1 MTQEE
6 ITQFTQKNIAQGFKA
21 SQAFLKGAETFL
33 QLQMNYIR
41 ENVEEQ
47 AQFAQQF
54 TADTFA
60 QDLSALHQS
69 RTQRITHTGKEIY
82 SLATNM
88 QSELQQIAEE
98 QQQSL
103 QQEMNAKANAMNFGD
118 STLAQKTVEQF
129 WANTALA
136 FNAFNQFMQGSTQT
150 ANQAANNA
158 KAKE

>member
-21 SQAFLKGAETFL
+21 SQAFLKSAEILL

-54 TADTFA
+54 KADTFI
-60 QDLSALHQS
+60 QDLSTLHQS
-69 RTQRITHTGKEIY
+69 RTQRIAQTGKEIY
-82 SLATNM
+82 SLATHV

-98 QQQSL
+98 QQYSFQK
-103 QQEMNAKANAMNFGD
+103 EMSEKADAMNFGD
-118 STLAQKTVEQF
+118 ATFVQKTVEQF

-136 FNAFNQFMQGSTQT
+136 FNAFNQFMPGSTQT
-150 ANQAANNA
+150 AKKAASNA
-158 KAKE
+158 TDKK